1 MTNQIE
7 ELYTMKEIYPV
18 FKLKNERSLK
28 RLINKLK
35 LKHPKAKCLNRK
47 IGSRNMMTA
56 DDVEEMKTLCLNL

>member
-1 MTNQIE
+1 MNNIE
-7 ELYTMKEIYPV
+7 ELYTMREIYPV
-18 FKLKNERSLK
+18 FKLKNERGLR

-47 IGSRNMMTA
+47 VGSRYMMTA

>member
-1 MTNQIE
+1 MNDIE
-7 ELYTMKEIYPV
+7 ELQTMTEIYPV

-47 IGSRNMMTA
+47 VGSKYMMTA
-56 DDVEEMKTLCLNL
+56 DDIEEMKTLCLNL